1 MLPTSSACY
10 SQDQKF
16 KRSHHIARQIWE
28 IDQCQSSSLWIF
40 YKVFSLTTPKPDI
53 DIISVAENVESTKQ
67 SYEKLTKKFKGNP
80 EAIFTNLP
88 ILIIITEIEG
98 NDDGEPVYQDQ
109 KLKYTREKLYLKNH
123 GAELIKSILPRY
135 VERYSGVYSEI
146 NDKGSFSDGD
156 NILFRVCRVLNSAV
170 WADLTKD
177 TNEDE
182 IKLSQQ
188 LNTIREIYEEYK
200 LMPIFE

>member
-135 VERYSGVYSEI
+135 VERYSGVY
-146 NDKGSFSDGD
+146 
-156 NILFRVCRVLNSAV
+156 ILFRVCRVLNSAV

>member
-1 MLPTSSACY
+1 M
-10 SQDQKF
+10 
-16 KRSHHIARQIWE
+16 
-28 IDQCQSSSLWIF
+28 
-40 YKVFSLTTPKPDI
+40 
-53 DIISVAENVESTKQ
+53 
-67 SYEKLTKKFKGNP
+67 
-80 EAIFTNLP
+80 
-88 ILIIITEIEG
+88 
-98 NDDGEPVYQDQ
+98 
-109 KLKYTREKLYLKNH
+109 KNH
-123 GAELIKSILPRY
+123 GAELIDLFCPVTLKD
-135 VERYSGVYSEI
+135 SGVYSER

>member
-1 MLPTSSACY
+1 M
-10 SQDQKF
+10 
-16 KRSHHIARQIWE
+16 
-28 IDQCQSSSLWIF
+28 
-40 YKVFSLTTPKPDI
+40 
-53 DIISVAENVESTKQ
+53 
-67 SYEKLTKKFKGNP
+67 
-80 EAIFTNLP
+80 
-88 ILIIITEIEG
+88 
-98 NDDGEPVYQDQ
+98 
-109 KLKYTREKLYLKNH
+109 KNH

-156 NILFRVCRVLNSAV
+156 SILFRVCRVLNSAV

>member
-1 MLPTSSACY
+1 M
-10 SQDQKF
+10 
-16 KRSHHIARQIWE
+16 
-28 IDQCQSSSLWIF
+28 LWIF
-40 YKVFSLTTPKPDI
+40 YKVFCSLTTAKPDI
-53 DIISVAENVESTKQ
+53 DIISIVENVESTKQ
-67 SYEKLTKKFKGNP
+67 SYEKLNKKFKGNP
-80 EAIFTNLP
+80 EPIFTNLP
-88 ILIIITEIEG
+88 TLIITTEIEG

-109 KLKYTREKLYLKNH
+109 KLKYYTREKLYLKKH
-123 GAELIKSILPRY
+123 GAELIESILPHY
-135 VERYSGVYSEI
+135 VERYSGVYSER

-156 NILFRVCRVLNSAV
+156 NILFRVCRVLNLAV

-177 TNEDE
+177 RNEDE